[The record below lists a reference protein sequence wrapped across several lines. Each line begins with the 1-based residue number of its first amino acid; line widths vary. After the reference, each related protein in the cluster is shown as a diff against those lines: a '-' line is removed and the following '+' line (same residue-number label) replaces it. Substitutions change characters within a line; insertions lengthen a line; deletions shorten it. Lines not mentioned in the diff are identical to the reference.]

1 MSISKYLI
9 VDVAT
14 TAIPGVE
21 SFMEEPSA
29 PANYKDE
36 AKIAAY
42 IAEKKRDQADKCALD
57 LDLGRI
63 TAIGLK
69 GPDYEH
75 VMLAETEDQEPE
87 VIGFLAEALGPEPT
101 IVTFNGH
108 RFDLPCVMRR
118 ALYCGVPF
126 PYINLDRY
134 RSPHLDVSELL
145 TMRGVLSA
153 HSLGFYVKRLGWTDL
168 VKPLS
173 GQEEARVP
181 VTGQWA
187 ELKASV
193 IHDLTATARLA
204 QWLGVIAKAK
214 AMSAEQEAV
223 GF

>member
-21 SFMEEPSA
+21 AFMEEPTA
-29 PANYKDE
+29 PSNYKDQ
-36 AKIAAY
+36 AKIDAY
-42 IAEKKRDQADKCALD
+42 IADQKARAAEKCALD

-63 TAIGLK
+63 TAIGIK

-75 VMLAETEDQEPE
+75 VMLAETEADEPE
-87 VIGFLAEALGPEPT
+87 VIRFLAEALEPEPT

-118 ALYCGVPF
+118 SLYCGVKF

-134 RSPHLDVSELL
+134 RSPHLDVSEIL
-145 TMRGVLSA
+145 TMRGLMQA

-193 IHDLTATARLA
+193 VHDLNATARLA
-204 QWLGVIAKAK
+204 SWLGVIAKAK
-214 AMSAEQEAV
+214 VMSPEQEMV